1 MCPNEEITLAIDE
14 LDPDASSCSDNFD
27 FGIQEKVDIEKNEN
41 FRFFKK
47 HNSKMCLCHF
57 LMYDNA

>member
-1 MCPNEEITLAIDE
+1 MKITLAVDE
-14 LDPDASSCSDNFD
+14 SDPDASICSVNFD

-41 FRFFKK
+41 FRFLKK
-47 HNSKMCLCHF
+47 HNLKMCLCHF